1 VPEVNPSDPLRVIVN
16 PAASGGAGAGV
27 REEVEAGLAA
37 RNIPFSLAE
46 TNAPGHAR
54 TLAREAAL
62 EGAARLLVVGG
73 DGTVHEVANG
83 FLDDDLSPPAMAVV
97 PVGTGNDFF
106 RMVGSLTS
114 VIDALALLE
123 DGVPQEFDVGRV
135 RFDGGSSFF
144 VNLLGIGVD
153 VEVLLHRERFRR
165 LRGLPQYLAALA
177 SALVRFRP
185 ESYQVSI
192 WNGDDQDASE
202 IIETRTLLTTVTVGP
217 SIGGGFL
224 VSPEASPADGLL
236 DLFFV
241 ESIGPLKIARYV
253 PRVIRGT
260 HQGIPELRMGRL
272 TGATIR
278 RSDGSPFHFELDG
291 ERMAEPTTGL
301 EVQVCPGRLR
311 VLCPGTRP

>member
-1 VPEVNPSDPLRVIVN
+1 LNSSDPVRVIVN
-16 PAASGGAGAGV
+16 PAASGGAGERV
-27 REEVEAGLAA
+27 RKEVEVGLEA
-37 RNIPFSLAE
+37 RNIPFTLVE

-54 TLAREAAL
+54 TLAREAAAT
-62 EGAARLLVVGG
+62 GVPRLLVVGG
-73 DGTVHEVANG
+73 DGTVHEVVNG
-83 FLDDDLSPPAMAVV
+83 LLEDDLPPPAMAVV

-106 RMVGSLTS
+106 RMVSSLTG
-114 VIDALALLE
+114 VTDALSVLE
-123 DGVPQEFDVGRV
+123 DGVPHDFDVGRV
-135 RFDGGSSFF
+135 RFDVGSSFF

-177 SALVRFRP
+177 SALISFRP
-185 ESYQVSI
+185 EPYQVSI
-192 WNGDDQDASE
+192 WDGDDPESGDT
-202 IIETRTLLTTVTVGP
+202 IETRTLLTTVTVGP

-260 HQGIPELRMGRL
+260 HLGIPELRTGRL

-278 RSDGSPFHFELDG
+278 RSDGGPFHFELDG
-291 ERMAEPTTGL
+291 ERMAEPTTRL

-311 VLCPGTRP
+311 VLRPGDRP